1 MYHPPPGAMENLEP
15 IELQNQLS
23 ADMDIS
29 EWRLRFVSLRAAA
42 RVPLQLLVQ
51 QHGHRLAVTMQRVE
65 TECHGGV
72 KSRGQH
78 VRA

>member
-1 MYHPPPGAMENLEP
+1 MLENLEP

-29 EWRLRFVSLRAAA
+29 EWRLWFVSLRAAA

-51 QHGHRLAVTMQRVE
+51 QHGHRLAVTMQ
-65 TECHGGV
+65 
-72 KSRGQH
+72 
-78 VRA
+78 